1 MHAMVQAQRPPP
13 RSAGSHAASA
23 RAPDQEGG
31 RAGLEP
37 GEGKRKTCSRGL
49 PSKELPSGPTAMRSS
64 GTRTASLAALSSI
77 ADPAHPVW
85 ARRPHRGAHSPSGAR
100 RPGAATRCCDE
111 AKCEERRAHR
121 QCGQSEVSAA
131 WRGANWLAR
140 LVDPARTAAA
150 WRAVQRAPVRCL
162 PCRACPP
169 LHRKL
174 VSKRTCKIP
183 HQAALKGSATLAL
196 KSGLLTRPARVSPVR
211 DRAEQ
216 ERPAALAEMSLQC
229 AWRQGSKARLCR
241 RAEET
246 PAAVKEGAA
255 ARRAEPCCPAPDPTR
270 VQQPDVQ
277 SMRRWPAAGRGQ
289 VPVLT

>member
-1 MHAMVQAQRPPP
+1 MQWFRRSGPLPAVPVRMRQAHARLI
-13 RSAGSHAASA
+13 RK
-23 RAPDQEGG
+23 EGG
-31 RAGLEP
+31 QGWNPGRGKEKPAVEGCRAKSCRAVPQRCGP
-37 GEGKRKTCSRGL
+37 AAPAPHRL
-49 PSKELPSGPTAMRSS
+49 PPSPPSQTPRTLS
-64 GTRTASLAALSSI
+64 G
-77 ADPAHPVW
+77 
-85 ARRPHRGAHSPSGAR
+85 ARRPHRGAHSPSGAH

-121 QCGQSEVSAA
+121 HCGQSEVSAA

-140 LVDPARTAAA
+140 LVVPARTAAA